1 MWSME
6 HSLPNGKSFFAGLKV
21 SKPTRQMLVRFVI
34 SILTR
39 QGRNSCMQA
48 ASALKDQPRHRAQ
61 LSRFLRRVGWRELD
75 LVGQFTG
82 KLIELANPTGE
93 YLLIVDSTM
102 VGHQAQRMQNTYSTG
117 NRARRPQKHRRYK
130 KYKYTAKSSHCFV
143 FGLLLTPEG
152 IRVPLFK
159 PLYTKEHARQHGLK
173 HRTQAQ
179 LAAQMIA
186 EAPVPDGA
194 CVTVLGDTAFDAKV
208 VRDACHHRGYRWIVP
223 VNANR
228 VLAGPRGQRPRVSSR
243 IERLSKSSFHQIRLS
258 ATAGKYALQ
267 RRLSYARQQAKRK
280 TRTYYVHAEKQQV
293 HSVGEV
299 LLVFSS
305 TDPIKGKAKR
315 DSTKLLMTNATNLT
329 ARQVAELYA
338 LRWQIELFFKELKT
352 TLGMHQY
359 QYKNFSAVEA
369 WMEIVLMT
377 FIYLEWTRQKKLSDR
392 RVPSAT
398 KEIWARQR
406 SHGVRQA
413 VLIGLEIRGHRW
425 ISQRLK
431 SKHGRQRLKKT
442 LTQLLAYEYRCAA

>member
-6 HSLPNGKSFFAGLKV
+6 HSLPNGKSFFAGLQT
-21 SKPTRQMLVRFVI
+21 SQSTRQMLTRFMI

-61 LSRFLRRVGWRELD
+61 LSRFLQRPGWRALD
-75 LVGQFTG
+75 LVGQLTD
-82 KLIELANPTGE
+82 KLLRLARPSGE

-102 VGHQAQRMQNTYSTG
+102 VGHQGHSMQNTYSTG
-117 NRARRPQKHRRYK
+117 NRARRPAKNRRYK
-130 KYKYTAKSSHCFV
+130 KYQYAAKSCHCFV

-159 PLYTKEHARQHGLK
+159 SLYTKQYAQQRGLR

-179 LAAQMIA
+179 LAAQIVA
-186 EAPVPDGA
+186 EAPVPVGA
-194 CVTVLGDTAFDAKV
+194 LVTVLGDTAFDAKV
-208 VRDACHHRGYRWIVP
+208 LRDACQKRGYRWIVP
-223 VNANR
+223 CNANR
-228 VLAGPRGQRPRVSSR
+228 VLAGPRGKRPRVSSC
-243 IERLSKSSFHQIRLS
+243 IEQLSTSRFHTIRLS
-258 ATAGKYALQ
+258 ATSGKYASQ

-293 HSVGEV
+293 HHVGEV

-305 TDPIKGKAKR
+305 TDPIQGKAKR
-315 DSTKLLMTNATNLT
+315 DATKLLMTNATNLS

-338 LRWQIELFFKELKT
+338 VRWQIELFFKELKS
-352 TLGMHQY
+352 TLGMHEY

-369 WMEIVLMT
+369 WLEIVLMT
-377 FIYLEWTRQKKLSDR
+377 FVYLEWTRQKKLTDR
-392 RVPSAT
+392 RVAVGT

-406 SHGVRQA
+406 SHGIRQA
-413 VLIGLEIRGHRW
+413 VLIGLEIRGQRW
-425 ISQRLK
+425 IAARLETNHGQRA
-431 SKHGRQRLKKT
+431 LKKI
-442 LTQLLAYEYRCAA
+442 LIQLLAYEYRCAA